1 MSKKCYFLL
10 ITLAF
15 VCGANAQIRGKVV
28 DAKTGESIPYANI
41 LINNSDS
48 QISNTEGYFTIPAA
62 NASDNTS
69 VQITCMGY
77 GGVKLTVAQ
86 LQSRDAV
93 VKLEEVAFELDN
105 VNLAERPTAASII
118 AGVRQNLKA
127 NYAMNMKHAKDV
139 LFLRDVVSFKP
150 TKLDFE
156 ITKSTGFTK
165 KGLSDAN
172 AEFGKFTAGLISHP
186 PKEFTDMLGNYYT
199 SPKKEAEKQTY
210 YSKLDVVQ
218 ATKLKDENRSASLE
232 EMQQVVSKLFL
243 KHLDTTKYY
252 RFKSGW
258 FGSHDTLSMR
268 KDYNKKKN
276 KKKKVDNVSLAKNRL
291 SSLRTQSNFLY
302 SKKMEFVTD
311 SDSYKYTYEGTVLLG
326 GNDFAYVLKFEPRK
340 SRAIY
345 QGKIYVSESDF
356 AVLRADY
363 TLAPGK
369 KGESVNFKLL
379 LGVKMSENISSGTL
393 IFKKDPIGD
402 GYYLQYASEET
413 GQYFYLNRPLKFI
426 ELTDEEKDVV
436 AFDLKVE
443 GNMFNKQEFLS
454 ISRDGLSDEEFDKI
468 KEEDFAY
475 KRINKY
481 DPNLWKNYS
490 AIEPL
495 DEMKRFSVLESTD

>member
-1 MSKKCYFLL
+1 MKNIYIVL
-10 ITLAF
+10 IAL
-15 VCGANAQIRGKVV
+15 VCAQVANAQIRGKVV
-28 DAKTGESIPYANI
+28 DAKSGESIPYANI

-48 QISNTEGYFTIPAA
+48 QISNGEGYFTVSAA
-62 NASDNTS
+62 NSSDDTPIVIS
-69 VQITCMGY
+69 CMGY
-77 GGVKLTVAQ
+77 AGIKTTVGQ
-86 LQSRDAV
+86 LQSRDGMV
-93 VKLEEVAFELDN
+93 RLDEVTYELDN
-105 VNLAERPTAASII
+105 VNLADRPTAESIM
-118 AGVRQNLKA
+118 AGVKQNLKA
-127 NYAMNMKHAKDV
+127 NYAMNMKHSKDV

-150 TKLDFE
+150 SKLNFE

-165 KGLSDAN
+165 KGLGEAN
-172 AEFGKFTAGLISHP
+172 AEISKFTSSLISHP

-199 SPKKEAEKQTY
+199 SPKKEAEKQTF

-218 ATKLKDENRSASLE
+218 ATKLKDENRSASLD
-232 EMQQVVSKLFL
+232 EMQAVVSKLFL

-258 FGSHDTLSMR
+258 FGSRDTLSMR
-268 KDYNKKKN
+268 KDYNSKKKKKN
-276 KKKKVDNVSLAKNRL
+276 KVDNVSLAKNRL
-291 SSLRTQSNFLY
+291 SSLKNQSNFLY

-311 SDSYKYTYEGTVLLG
+311 PDIYKYTYEGTVLLG
-326 GNDFAYVLKFEPRK
+326 GNEFAYVLKFEPRR

-363 TLAPGK
+363 ALAPGK
-369 KGESVNFKLL
+369 KAESVNLKLL
-379 LGVKMSENISSGTL
+379 LGVKMAENISSGTL

-443 GNMFNKQEFLS
+443 GNMLSKQEFLN
-454 ISRDGLSDEEFDKI
+454 ISRDGLSDEEFDKV
-468 KEEDFAY
+468 KEDDFAY

-481 DPNLWKNYS
+481 DPTLWKNYS

-495 DEMKRFSVLESTD
+495 DEMKRFQVIEETN